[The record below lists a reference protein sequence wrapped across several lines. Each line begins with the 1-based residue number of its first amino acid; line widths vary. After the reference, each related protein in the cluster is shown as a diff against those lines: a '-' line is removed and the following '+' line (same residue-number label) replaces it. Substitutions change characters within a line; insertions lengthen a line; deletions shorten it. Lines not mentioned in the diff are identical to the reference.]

1 MKKSV
6 GIIPYKEVNRQLLF
20 FVGHPGGCRDNYWAL
35 LKGGTEGDES
45 DLDTALREFREE
57 SGVDLTAY
65 KDAMVY
71 LGQVK
76 QNPKKNVGA
85 FSVKVE
91 DINPAECHSNLCPNG
106 VTPEIDQYRWMSWEE
121 LKPLTHKQHIIF
133 YEKILNGDN

>member
-6 GIIPYKEVNRQLLF
+6 GIIPYKIVNGETLF

-85 FSVKVE
+85 FGVKVD
-91 DINPAECHSNLCPNG
+91 DINPTKCQSNLCPNG
-106 VTPEIDQYRWMSWEE
+106 VTPEIDQYKWMPWRE